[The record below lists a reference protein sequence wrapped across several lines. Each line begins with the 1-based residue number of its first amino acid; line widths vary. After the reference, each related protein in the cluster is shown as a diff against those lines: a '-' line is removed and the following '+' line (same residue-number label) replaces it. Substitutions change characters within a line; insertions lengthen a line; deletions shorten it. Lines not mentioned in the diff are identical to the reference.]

1 MFLFLFV
8 CYYIHLHTVFFKRL
22 NVRYVVL
29 RQYNLLFDGESNF
42 DKYVQLT
49 LIKSINIYIMTLR
62 TKANIPIL
70 QQDIKWLARNNDQ
83 NEPKIFLYTVR
94 VSHNNGYSLH

>member
-1 MFLFLFV
+1 MFFLCLYSYLFV
-8 CYYIHLHTVFFKRL
+8 IISISCFCL